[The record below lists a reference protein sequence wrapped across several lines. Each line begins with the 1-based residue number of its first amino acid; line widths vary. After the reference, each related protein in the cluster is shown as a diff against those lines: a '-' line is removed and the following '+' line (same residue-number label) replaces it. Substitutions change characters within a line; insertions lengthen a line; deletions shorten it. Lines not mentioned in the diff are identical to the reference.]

1 MSPRSPKA
9 AGPKAGRTAAAKT
22 GRQRRKPRTAE
33 EIGRTDIGPRTL
45 PGLMSAG
52 RRQRTPAM
60 ADEVL
65 DNGLRVIAVRRADT
79 PLVEVRLR
87 IPFGA
92 SGRTSAGVHAAR
104 AELLGSTAL
113 LGTSTLDRAE
123 LDDLLA
129 DIGGHLDAA
138 VDPQR
143 LLYSG
148 SVLGAGLPAL
158 LGILGHALTE
168 AGYRANDVAR
178 EKTRLLE
185 HLAIA
190 RSQPGASARIALQ
203 RSRFG
208 DHPAAL
214 ELPDPEVLTNVTPAA
229 LRGLHRKAVV
239 PDGSLLVLVGDL
251 RPSQAVEWARTAL
264 AGWTGANRATE
275 LTTPPAVTG
284 DKPVEFL
291 HRPGS
296 VQSQVRLTGPAV
308 GRDAPEYPALQLANL
323 IYGGYF
329 SSRLVEN
336 IREDKGYTYSAGSGI
351 EFWPGRAAL
360 TVSFDTTSEAT
371 AAALNEAR
379 YELGRLALVAPEEQE
394 IASARNYAVGAL
406 AISLSTQAGLA
417 SNLASVVGAG
427 MSPQWLLEHGNR
439 LLQVTDNEV
448 AEASAA
454 YFAPANF
461 SGIVQ
466 GDADVVTGQLRL
478 LPDVSIA
485 QAEW

>member
-1 MSPRSPKA
+1 MTA
-9 AGPKAGRTAAAKT
+9 RTAAPKARR
-22 GRQRRKPRTAE
+22 GRRRPRTAE
-33 EIGRTDIGPRTL
+33 EIGRTDIGPRPL
-45 PGLMSAG
+45 PELMGGRG
-52 RRQRTPAM
+52 RRGRRSPAL
-60 ADEVL
+60 ADVVL
-65 DNGLRVIAVRRADT
+65 DNGLRVIAVRRPDT

-92 SGRTSAGVHAAR
+92 PGRTAPAVHAAR

-113 LGTSTLDRAE
+113 LGTSLLDRAE

-129 DIGGHLDAA
+129 DIGGHLDAG

-143 LLYSG
+143 LLYTG
-148 SVLGAGLPAL
+148 SVLGSGLPAL

-168 AGYRANDVAR
+168 AGYRAKDVAR
-178 EKTRLLE
+178 EQPRLLE

-190 RSQPGASARIALQ
+190 RSQPAASARIALQ
-203 RSRFG
+203 RQRFG
-208 DHPAAL
+208 DHAAAL
-214 ELPDPEVLTNVTPAA
+214 ELPDPELLAGVTPAA
-229 LRGLHRKAVV
+229 LRTLHRRAVV
-239 PDGSLLVLVGDL
+239 PEGSLLVLVGDL
-251 RPSQAVEWARTAL
+251 RPAQAIDWVRDAMSAWAAPGTATAL
-264 AGWTGANRATE
+264 P
-275 LTTPPAVTG
+275 TPPAVPAG
-284 DKPVEFL
+284 EPISFV
-291 HRPGS
+291 HRAGS

-308 GRDAPEYPALQLANL
+308 GREAPEYAALQLANL

-379 YELGRLALVAPEEQE
+379 YELGRLALVAPDEQE

-439 LLQVTDNEV
+439 LQRVTDNEV
-448 AEASAA
+448 AEAAA
-454 YFAPANF
+454 GYFAPANF
-461 SGIVQ
+461 TGIVQ
-466 GDADVVTGQLRL
+466 GDADAVAGQLRL
-478 LPDVSIA
+478 LPDVA
-485 QAEW
+485 VAEPDW